1 MKPTWYPYYHRSVR
15 RFFTLVIPPGQDVLL
30 VGYDGDWDLATL
42 RPRRG
47 VFVCTDGQ
55 ALLPTAF
62 ESHRGYDL
70 RPIEGQFDYVIL
82 KNALGS
88 CPDIGKFLCDLAHV
102 CKPDTR
108 VIVYSYNYLWKLG
121 LRLAEVLR
129 LKRRGGLQ
137 NWLSIRDLNN
147 ALTAAGFQ
155 RVSVTRWQLFPFFLF
170 GLGPVIN
177 WLGKFLFFLDWL
189 KLNQF
194 QIFRPLPTGGAGVS
208 PGGVGVPP
216 ANDSL
221 TICLTCRDE
230 RDNIEPIVQAIP
242 QLTANQEIL
251 FVEGHSTDGTRAEI
265 ERVARVYPEKNIRVI
280 GQPGKGQ
287 GDAIREGFANARGD
301 IIILLESDM
310 TSPPENVRFVYESLR
325 RRYAEFIEGSRFVYP
340 LSLKA
345 MPLANQLG
353 NGSFAYFFSWLF
365 RGHLTDVLSGIKAI
379 RKRDFQKVLARWN
392 DWGINDPFGDFELLF
407 GAVRLG
413 LLCAEQPIH
422 YRPRPYGKTK
432 TRVWYHGYIL
442 AKMALNA
449 FLRFRG

>member
-1 MKPTWYPYYHRSVR
+1 MKPSWYSYYHRNVR
-15 RFFTLVIPPGQDVLL
+15 QFFTLVVPPGQDVLL
-30 VGYDGDWDLATL
+30 IGYDGDWDLTAL

-47 VFVCTDGQ
+47 AFLCTDENVDGH
-55 ALLPTAF
+55 TKF
-62 ESHRGYDL
+62 EHYSGFDL
-70 RPIEGQFDYVIL
+70 RPIQGKFDYIIL

-88 CPDIGKFLCDLAHV
+88 CPDIGTFLCDLARL
-102 CKPDTR
+102 CKSDTR

-121 LRLAEVLR
+121 LRVAEAVH

-147 ALTAAGFQ
+147 ALTTAGFQ
-155 RVSVTRWQLFPFFLF
+155 RISVTRWQIFPFFLF
-170 GLGPVIN
+170 GLGPVLN

-194 QIFRPLPTGGAGVS
+194 QVFRPLPTAAAGED
-208 PGGVGVPP
+208 
-216 ANDSL
+216 DSL

-230 RDNIEPIVQAIP
+230 RDNIEPLVRTIP
-242 QLTANQEIL
+242 QLTPHQEIL

-265 ERVARVYPEKNIRVI
+265 ERVIRAYPEKNIRVI

-287 GDAIREGFANARGD
+287 GDAIREGFSQARGQ
-301 IIILLESDM
+301 IVILLECDM
-310 TSPPENVRFVYESLR
+310 TSPPENVRFVYESMR

-340 LSLKA
+340 LSLQA
-345 MPLANQLG
+345 MPLANQMG

-379 RKRDFQKVLARWN
+379 RKSDFQKVLARWN

-422 YRPRPYGKTK
+422 YRPRPYGRTK

-449 FLRFRG
+449 LLRFRG

>member
-1 MKPTWYPYYHRSVR
+1 MKPSWYPYYHRSVR
-15 RFFTLVIPPGQDVLL
+15 RFFTLVVPPGQAVLL
-30 VGYDGDWDLATL
+30 AGYDGDWDLTAL

-47 VFVCTDGQ
+47 VFLCTDEHVE
-55 ALLPTAF
+55 LRTKF
-62 ESHRGYDL
+62 ECHRGFDL
-70 RPIEGQFDYVIL
+70 RPINGPFDYIIL

-88 CPDIGKFLCDLAHV
+88 CPDIGAFLCDLRRL

-121 LRLAEVLR
+121 LRLAEKLH

-147 ALTAAGFQ
+147 VLTTAGLQ
-155 RVSVTRWQLFPFFLF
+155 RVSVSRWQIFPFFL
-170 GLGPVIN
+170 GGPGAIIN
-177 WLGKFLFFLDWL
+177 WFGKFLFFLDWL

-194 QIFRPLPTGGAGVS
+194 QVFRPLPTENKA
-208 PGGVGVPP
+208 
-216 ANDSL
+216 DDESL

-230 RDNIEPIVQAIP
+230 RGNIEPIVQAIP
-242 QLTANQEIL
+242 QLTPNQEIL
-251 FVEGHSTDGTRAEI
+251 FVEGHSTDGTREEI
-265 ERVARVYPEKNIRVI
+265 ERVSRAYPQKNVRVI

-287 GDAIREGFANARGD
+287 GDAIREGFAQARGN
-301 IIILLESDM
+301 IIILLEADM
-310 TSPPENVRFVYESLR
+310 TSPPENVRFVYESIR
-325 RRYAEFIEGSRFVYP
+325 HRYAEFIEGSRFVYP
-340 LSLKA
+340 LSLAA

-365 RGHLTDVLSGIKAI
+365 RGHLTDVLSGIKAV
-379 RKRDFQKVLARWN
+379 RKTDFQKILARWN

-413 LLCAEQPIH
+413 LLSAEQPIH
-422 YRPRPYGKTK
+422 YRPRPYGQTK
-432 TRVWYHGYIL
+432 THVWYHGYIL
-442 AKMALNA
+442 AKMALSA

>member
-1 MKPTWYPYYHRSVR
+1 MKRSWYAYYHRCVR
-15 RFFTLVIPPGQDVLL
+15 EFFALVVPPGQDVLL
-30 VGYDGDWDLATL
+30 IGYDGDWDLTAL
-42 RPRRG
+42 QPRRG
-47 VFVCTDGQ
+47 AFLCTDDN
-55 ALLPTAF
+55 LDVRTKF
-62 ESHRGYDL
+62 ESYRGFDL
-70 RPIEGQFDYVIL
+70 RAIEGQFDYIIL

-88 CPDIGKFLCDLAHV
+88 CPDIGEFLCGLTRL
-102 CKPDTR
+102 CKPGTR

-121 LRLAEVLR
+121 LRLTERLG

-147 ALTAAGFQ
+147 ALTTAGFQ
-155 RVSVTRWQLFPFFLF
+155 RVHVMRWQIFPFFLG
-170 GLGPVIN
+170 GLGVAVN

-194 QIFRPLPTGGAGVS
+194 QVFRPLPRGAD
-208 PGGVGVPP
+208 
-216 ANDSL
+216 AEDDSL

-230 RDNIEPIVQAIP
+230 RDNIEPIVRAIP
-242 QLTANQEIL
+242 QLTDKQEIL

-265 ERVARVYPEKNIRVI
+265 ERVMQAYPEKNIRVI

-287 GDAIREGFANARGD
+287 GDAIREGFSQARGE
-301 IIILLESDM
+301 IIILLEADM
-310 TSPPENVRFVYESLR
+310 TSPPENVHFVYESMR
-325 RRYAEFIEGSRFVYP
+325 GRYAEFIEGSRFVYP
-340 LSLKA
+340 LSLQA

-379 RKRDFQKVLARWN
+379 RKTDFMKIRSRWN
-392 DWGINDPFGDFELLF
+392 EWGIDDPFGDFELLF

-422 YRPRPYGKTK
+422 YRPRPYGETK

-449 FLRFRG
+449 LLRFRG

>member
-1 MKPTWYPYYHRSVR
+1 MKPSRYPYYHRCVR
-15 RFFTLVIPPGQDVLL
+15 RFFTMVVPPGQDVLL
-30 VGYDGDWDLATL
+30 VGYDGDWDLTEL

-47 VFVCTDGQ
+47 VFLCTDEH
-55 ALLPTAF
+55 AELPVRRGGF
-62 ESHRGYDL
+62 ESQRGFDL
-70 RPIEGQFDYVIL
+70 RPIQGKFDYIIL

-88 CPDIGKFLCDLAHV
+88 CPDIGTFLCDLPRL
-102 CKPDTR
+102 CKPETR

-121 LRLAEVLR
+121 LRLAEAVR

-147 ALTAAGFQ
+147 MLTTAGFQ
-155 RVSVTRWQLFPFFLF
+155 RVGVARWQIFPFFLG
-170 GLGPVIN
+170 GLGVPLN

-194 QIFRPLPTGGAGVS
+194 QVFRPLPAGPGA
-208 PGGVGVPP
+208 PGE
-216 ANDSL
+216 AEDESL

-230 RDNIEPIVQAIP
+230 RDNVESLVRAIP
-242 QLTANQEIL
+242 QLTPNQEIL
-251 FVEGHSTDGTRAEI
+251 FVEGHSRDGTRAEI
-265 ERVARVYPEKNIRVI
+265 ERVIEAYPEKNIRVI

-287 GDAIREGFANARGD
+287 GDAIREGFAQARGN

-325 RRYAEFIEGSRFVYP
+325 RRHAEFIEGSRFVYP
-340 LSLKA
+340 LSLRA

-365 RGHLTDVLSGIKAI
+365 GGHLTDVLSGIKAI
-379 RKRDFQKVLARWN
+379 RKSDFQKVLCRWN